1 MNNSKT
7 LISMQKLVMTMLALV
22 LTVAAQAQETVTLTG
37 QIKNAFT
44 RQAIPDVTVT
54 LMRADS
60 TIIEDSLMVMAL
72 DGYTLWV
79 KHDMPRVPQQLIVR
93 VTHPE
98 FETAY
103 LPYHLKNIG
112 RNRQIGLP
120 VILMERKT
128 WKELTINEVV
138 VRPTRIKM
146 VQRGD
151 TIVYDATAFNLPQG
165 SMLDDLVREL
175 PGAELKS
182 NGEIFVNGKKVDY
195 LMLNS
200 REFFRG
206 NNQVM
211 LRNLPYYT
219 VKDIK
224 VYNRTTDLSAFLG
237 REAENKEYVMDVQLK
252 KIYRQGYFGNVEAGY
267 GTHDRYMGRAFA
279 LRFTDNSR
287 ITLYGNANNTNDTSS
302 PVGDGQWGGAR
313 DTNGEKKQSMAGGEV
328 FWESPDRTFRNSL
341 RTKVTGTGTDM
352 ESRTTAQTFLADGS
366 TNFSRSQSLS
376 DTKETNVSV
385 YDYWQVTKKWW
396 VAGDILFDH
405 SSRHGNASS
414 TYASSLTDI
423 TLPDT
428 LSFRSSQQYREG
440 YDNELVLSADATRKL
455 AWGDEVTITARY
467 KHASA
472 EHELF
477 GRNMTSQRLLTPQTD
492 YRHEYDKASSQENY
506 YGLKV
511 KYTVPFLKGP
521 AVSLTYHPTHRQV
534 TDRDNIF
541 RLDRLAE
548 WTMAANQPL
557 RLLPSMA
564 DMMASCIDLDNTY
577 NYKDATTSHALTLN
591 IGQRRT
597 KGKGTKRNVEFA
609 FPLTLTHER
618 MEYTRGRIDTIGSR
632 NYTVVNPRLSYE
644 SIWKGDRYTFRA
656 SSSYLTAAANF
667 LQTMPFRDDRNPLM
681 VREGNT
687 DLKQSWIYNVETSL
701 AMRLRSASQMLSFGV
716 SANIYGNQIA
726 NGFTFTPTTGVYTYR
741 PENVNGNWDL
751 KGDANYSISFG
762 REQCFKFENRAS
774 ASYLHS
780 VDIASVDGS
789 TQAVLSK
796 VNTTLVSDRSS
807 FAFTRKELRLEAFG
821 SLTLRHTVSA
831 LDMFESINATDFQ
844 YGLSA
849 RYTLPRLNT
858 TLSADGNMYSRRG
871 YGSSELNTDDFVL
884 NASVS
889 QPFLKGKLI
898 ARIEAFDLL
907 HQLSNTQYSVNAQ
920 GHTETWYRSLPHYV
934 MVHLA
939 YHWNKNPKKK

>member
-1 MNNSKT
+1 MFN
-7 LISMQKLVMTMLALV
+7 
-22 LTVAAQAQETVTLTG
+22 VTKYILCAIGLMPHFFVHGQTIILTG

-60 TIIEDSLMVMAL
+60 TIIEDSLMAMAL
-72 DGYTLWV
+72 DGYTIWV
-79 KHDMPRVPQQLIVR
+79 KRDMPRVPQQLIVR

-112 RNRQIGLP
+112 RNRQIDLP

-128 WKELTINEVV
+128 WKELTLNEVV

-175 PGAELKS
+175 PGAELKP

-224 VYNRTTDLSAFLG
+224 VYNRTTDLSTFLG

-252 KIYRQGYFGNVEAGY
+252 KAYRQGYLGNVEAGY
-267 GTHDRYMGRAFA
+267 GTHNRYTGRAFA

-287 ITLYGNANNTNDTSS
+287 ITLYGNTNNTNDTSS
-302 PVGDGQWGGAR
+302 PVGDGQWGGAQ
-313 DTNGEKKQSMAGGEV
+313 DTNGEKKQNMAGGEV
-328 FWESPDRTFRNSL
+328 FWESPDRSFRNGL
-341 RTKVTGTGTDM
+341 RAKVTGTGIDT
-352 ESRTTAQTFLADGS
+352 ESQTTAQSFLANGS
-366 TNFSRSQSLS
+366 TNFSRSQSMS

-396 VAGDILFDH
+396 VSGDISFDH
-405 SSRHGNASS
+405 SNRHGNASS

-428 LSFRSSQQYREG
+428 LSYRSSQQYREG
-440 YDNELVLSADATRKL
+440 HDNELVLSADATRKL
-455 AWGDEVTITARY
+455 AWGDEVTITANY

-477 GRNMTSQRLLTPQTD
+477 GRNMTSVD

-521 AVSLTYHPTHRQV
+521 AVSLTYNPTHRRV
-534 TDRDNIF
+534 ADRDNIF
-541 RLDRLAE
+541 RLDRLAD
-548 WTMAANQPL
+548 WSVAANQPL

-564 DMMASCIDLDNTY
+564 DMVASCTDHDNTY
-577 NYKDATTSHALTLN
+577 HYKDATTAHALTLG
-591 IGQRRT
+591 IGQRSST
-597 KGKGTKRNVEFA
+597 GKGTKRNVEFA
-609 FPLTLTHER
+609 FPLTLTHEL
-618 MEYTRGRIDTIGSR
+618 MEYTRGRIDTIDSR
-632 NYTVVNPRLSYE
+632 NYMVIHPRLSYE
-644 SIWKGDRYTFRA
+644 SIWKEDRYTFRA
-656 SSSYLTAAANF
+656 STSFLTAATGF
-667 LQTMPFRDDRNPLM
+667 LQLMPFRDDRNPLM
-681 VREGNT
+681 VREGNP
-687 DLKQSWIYNVETSL
+687 DLKQSWIYSAETSL
-701 AMRLRSASQMLSFGV
+701 SMRLRSASQMLSFGA

-726 NGFTFTPTTGVYTYR
+726 NGFTFNPTTGVYTYR
-741 PENVNGNWDL
+741 PENVNGNWDI
-751 KGDANYSISFG
+751 KGDANYSLLFG
-762 REQCFKFENRAS
+762 KEQCFKFENKAS
-774 ASYLHS
+774 TSFLHS

-789 TQAVLSK
+789 TQAMLSK
-796 VNTTLVSDRSS
+796 VNTTLVNDRAS
-807 FAFTRKELRLEAFG
+807 FSFSKKELRLEAFG

-831 LDMFESINATDFQ
+831 LDVFESINAADFS
-844 YGLSA
+844 YGMNA
-849 RYTLPRLNT
+849 RYTIPLLKLT
-858 TLSADGNMYSRRG
+858 AQTDITMYSRRG
-871 YGSSELNTDDFVL
+871 YGSSEFNTDDL
-884 NASVS
+884 IWNATLSR
-889 QPFLKGKLI
+889 PFLKGKLVVYADALDI
-898 ARIEAFDLL
+898 L
-907 HQLSNTQYSVNAQ
+907 HNRCSTQYAVNAQ
-920 GHTETWYRSLPHYV
+920 GRTITWQRSMPSYAMLRVQWRFNY
-934 MVHLA
+934 
-939 YHWNKNPKKK
+939 NPKSVIK

>member
-1 MNNSKT
+1 MA
-7 LISMQKLVMTMLALV
+7 MMTLAL
-22 LTVAAQAQETVTLTG
+22 TIAAQAQETVTLTG

-60 TIIEDSLMVMAL
+60 TIIEDSLMAMAL
-72 DGYTLWV
+72 DGYTMWV
-79 KHDMPRVPQQLIVR
+79 KRDMPRVPQQLIVR

-98 FETAY
+98 FETTY

-112 RNRQIGLP
+112 RNRQIALP
-120 VILMERKT
+120 VILMERKVM
-128 WKELTINEVV
+128 KELTLNEVV
-138 VRPTRIKM
+138 IRPTKIKM

-175 PGAELKS
+175 PGAELKP

-224 VYNRTTDLSAFLG
+224 VYNRITDLSAFLG

-252 KIYRQGYFGNVEAGY
+252 KAYRQGYLGNVEAGY
-267 GTHDRYMGRAFA
+267 GTHDRYTGRAFA

-287 ITLYGNANNTNDTSS
+287 ITLYGNTNNANDTSS
-302 PVGDGQWGGAR
+302 PVGDGQWGGAS
-313 DTNGEKKQSMAGGEV
+313 DTNGEKKQNMAGGEL
-328 FWESPDRTFRNSL
+328 FWESPDRLFRNGL
-341 RTKVTGTGTDM
+341 RAKVTGTGIDT
-352 ESRTTAQTFLADGS
+352 ESRTTAQSFLADGS
-366 TNFSRSQSLS
+366 TNFSRSQSMS

-396 VAGDILFDH
+396 VSGDISFDH

-440 YDNELVLSADATRKL
+440 HNNELVLSADATSKL
-455 AWGDEVTITARY
+455 AWGDEVTFEAKY

-477 GRNMTSQRLLTPQTD
+477 GRNMTSVD
-492 YRHEYDKASSQENY
+492 YRHEYDKAHSQENY

-511 KYTVPFLKGP
+511 KYTMPFLKGP
-521 AVSLTYHPTHRQV
+521 AVSLTYNPTHRRV
-534 TDRDNIF
+534 ADRDNIF
-541 RLDRLAE
+541 RLDRLE
-548 WTMAANQPL
+548 DWSVAANQPL
-557 RLLPSMA
+557 LLLPSMA

-577 NYKDATTSHALTLN
+577 DYKDATTAHILTLN
-591 IGQRRT
+591 IGQRRST
-597 KGKGTKRNVEFA
+597 RKGTKRNVEFA

-618 MEYTRGRIDTIGSR
+618 MEYTRGRLDTIGSR
-632 NYTVVNPRLSYE
+632 NYTVIHPRLYYE
-644 SIWKGDRYTFRA
+644 SIWKEDRYTFRA
-656 SSSYLTAAANF
+656 STSYLTAAANF
-667 LQTMPFRDDRNPLM
+667 LQLMPFRDDRNPLM
-681 VREGNT
+681 VREGNP
-687 DLKQSWIYNVETSL
+687 DLEQSWIYNVETSL
-701 AMRLRSASQMLSFGV
+701 AMRLRSGAQLLSFSA

-726 NGFTFTPTTGVYTYR
+726 NGFTFNPTTGVYTYR
-741 PENVNGNWDL
+741 LENVNGNWDI
-751 KGDANYSISFG
+751 KGDANYSLLFG
-762 REQCFKFENRAS
+762 KEQCFKFENRAS
-774 ASYLHS
+774 ASFLHS

-789 TQAVLSK
+789 TQAMLSK
-796 VNTTLVSDRSS
+796 VNTTLINDKAS
-807 FAFTRKELRLEAFG
+807 FAFSKKELRLEAFG

-831 LDMFESINATDFQ
+831 LDMFESINAADFS
-844 YGLSA
+844 YGMNA
-849 RYTLPRLNT
+849 RYTIPLLKLT
-858 TLSADGNMYSRRG
+858 AQTDITMYSRRG
-871 YGSSELNTDDFVL
+871 YGSSEFNTDDL
-884 NASVS
+884 IWNATLSR
-889 QPFLKGKLI
+889 PFMKGKLVVYADALDI
-898 ARIEAFDLL
+898 L
-907 HQLSNTQYSVNAQ
+907 HNRRSTQYAVNAQ
-920 GHTETWYRSLPHYV
+920 GRTITWQRSMPSYAMLRVQWRFNY
-934 MVHLA
+934 
-939 YHWNKNPKKK
+939 NPKKK

>member
-1 MNNSKT
+1 MRRPIIT
-7 LISMQKLVMTMLALV
+7 LIFVLA
-22 LTVAAQAQETVTLTG
+22 TATTWAQETVTLTG
-37 QIKNAFT
+37 QIRNAFT

-60 TIIEDSLMVMAL
+60 TIIEDSLMAMAL
-72 DGYTLWV
+72 DGYTIWV
-79 KHDMPRVPQQLIVR
+79 KRDMPRVPQQLIVR

-112 RNRQIGLP
+112 RNRQIDLP
-120 VILMERKT
+120 VIMMERKVM
-128 WKELTINEVV
+128 KELTLNEVV
-138 VRPTRIKM
+138 IRPTKIKM

-151 TIVYDATAFNLPQG
+151 TIVYDATAFNLPEG

-175 PGAELKS
+175 PGAELKP

-252 KIYRQGYFGNVEAGY
+252 KSYRQGYFGNVEAGY

-279 LRFTDNSR
+279 LGFTDNSR
-287 ITLYGNANNTNDTSS
+287 ITLYGNTNNTNDTSS
-302 PVGDGQWGGAR
+302 PVGDGQWGGAS
-313 DTNGEKKQSMAGGEV
+313 DTNGEKKQNMAGGEL
-328 FWESPDRTFRNSL
+328 FWESPDRSFRNGL
-341 RTKVTGTGTDM
+341 KAKVTSTGIDM
-352 ESRTTAQTFLADGS
+352 ESRTTAQTFLANGS
-366 TNFSRSQSLS
+366 TSFSRSQSMS

-396 VAGDILFDH
+396 VSGDISYDH
-405 SSRHGNASS
+405 SSRHGNTSS

-440 YDNELVLSADATRKL
+440 HDNELVLSADATRKL
-455 AWGDEVTITARY
+455 AWGDEVTIAAKY

-477 GRNMTSQRLLTPQTD
+477 GRNMTSQRLQNPPVD
-492 YRHEYDKASSQENY
+492 YRHEYDKANSQENY

-511 KYTVPFLKGP
+511 KYTIPFLKGP
-521 AVSLTYHPTHRQV
+521 AVSLTYNPTHRRV
-534 TDRDNIF
+534 SDRDNIF
-541 RLDRLAE
+541 RLDRLE
-548 WTMAANQPL
+548 SWSMAANQPL
-557 RLLPSMA
+557 CLLPSMT

-577 NYKDATTSHALTLN
+577 DYKDATTAHILTLN
-591 IGQRRT
+591 IGQRRST
-597 KGKGTKRNVEFA
+597 GKGTKRNVEFA

-632 NYTVVNPRLSYE
+632 NYTVINPRLYYE
-644 SIWKGDRYTFRA
+644 SIWKDDRYTFHA
-656 SSSYLTAAANF
+656 STSYLTAAANF
-667 LQTMPFRDDRNPLM
+667 LQLMPFRDDRNPLM
-681 VREGNT
+681 VREGNA
-687 DLKQSWIYNVETSL
+687 DLKQSWIYNVEMSL
-701 AMRLRSASQMLSFGV
+701 AMRLHSGSQMLSFSA

-741 PENVNGNWDL
+741 PENVNGNWDI

-762 REQCFKFENRAS
+762 KEQCFKFENRAS
-774 ASYLHS
+774 ASFLHS

-789 TQAVLSK
+789 TQAMLSK
-796 VNTTLVSDRSS
+796 VNTTLANDKAS
-807 FAFTRKELRLEAFG
+807 FAFSKKEFRMEAFG
-821 SLTLRHTVSA
+821 SLTLRHTVSV
-831 LDMFESINATDFQ
+831 LDLFESINATDFQ

-884 NASVS
+884 NASIS
-889 QPFLKGKLI
+889 QPFFKGKLI

-920 GHTETWYRSLPHYV
+920 GRTETWYRSLPHYV
-934 MVHLA
+934 MAHLV